1 MRHLANCL
9 DTDRC
14 GIASYGLCVRRLVI
28 FLFRKTV
35 MMLLS
40 IMDPDGTENRKQR
53 KIIRRTYRNHSK
65 QQVIQELLQHC

>member
-1 MRHLANCL
+1 MLHTASVLEGWLFLSSKRLM
-9 DTDRC
+9 
-14 GIASYGLCVRRLVI
+14 IA
-28 FLFRKTV
+28 LFRKTV

-53 KIIRRTYRNHSK
+53 KIIRRTYRSQVSK

>member
-14 GIASYGLCVRRLVI
+14 GRLVKKAYDC
-28 FLFRKTV
+28 RKTV

-53 KIIRRTYRNHSK
+53 KIIRRTYRSQVSK
-65 QQVIQELLQHC
+65 QQVIQELLQHF